1 MKILLTILLISVSL
15 TLNAASFSQSK
26 KLLLKRIYFDNQV
39 TFYCSNPYEIKEV
52 NGKEKALI
60 VQNKQYYSPRNEFYK
75 SGKVNT
81 RAKRIEWEH
90 VMPAHNFGRQLKC
103 WQEGGRKACKKD
115 KTFNTMEADMNNL
128 VPAIGEVNGDRSN
141 YRYGA
146 LKPNIGQYGNC
157 KFEVD
162 FKNKKAYPKD
172 DIRGDIAR
180 IYFYMSDTYNL
191 KLSKSERKTM
201 EIWDKQDPISDWERK
216 KNKRIQTIQGYSNPY
231 IN

>member
-1 MKILLTILLISVSL
+1 MKLLLFLLTISL
-15 TLNAASFSQSK
+15 TLNAASFSKSK
-26 KLLLKRIYFDNQV
+26 KLLLKRIYFDNQI
-39 TFYCSNPYEIKEV
+39 TFYCSNPYEIKEI

-60 VQNKQYYSPRNEFYK
+60 VQDKQYYSPRNPFYK
-75 SGKVNT
+75 SGKENT

-90 VMPAHNFGRQLKC
+90 VMPAYNFGRQLKC

-115 KTFNTMEADMNNL
+115 KTFKIMEADMNNL

-146 LKPNIGQYGNC
+146 LKPNIGQYANC
-157 KFEVD
+157 EFEVD

-172 DIRGDIAR
+172 DIKGDIAR
-180 IYFYMSDTYNL
+180 IYFYMSDTYTV
-191 KLSKSERKTM
+191 KLSKSERKMM

-216 KNKRIQTIQGYSNPY
+216 KNKRVQLIQGDSNPY
-231 IN
+231 IK